1 MADTSTLVLALQALT
16 LVDMA
21 TEFPKWLK
29 VQAQLSQYLFSPTVN
44 VHTQTCVLMARKQM
58 SKHL

>member
-1 MADTSTLVLALQALT
+1 MADTSTLVQAFP

-29 VQAQLSQYLFSPTVN
+29 VQAQLSEEFILPNSQCAHSN
-44 VHTQTCVLMARKQM
+44 QTCVPYGQKPIGRFT
-58 SKHL
+58 